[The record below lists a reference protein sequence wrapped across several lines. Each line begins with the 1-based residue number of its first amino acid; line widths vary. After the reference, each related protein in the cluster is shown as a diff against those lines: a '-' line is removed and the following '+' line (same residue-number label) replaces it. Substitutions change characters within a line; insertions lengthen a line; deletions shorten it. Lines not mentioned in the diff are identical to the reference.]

1 MLKLHRPAAP
11 AFPPVLALPNRLPIR
26 NPGAK
31 TVTFLVLVFFAV
43 LFALPLYVMIVTSL
57 KSMDE
62 IRMGH
67 IFDWPSHPSL
77 EAWDIAWN
85 HAASGFTS
93 TGLKS
98 GFWNSVLILVPSLAM
113 SVAVSSISG
122 YALAFWKVRVGN
134 LLLSLLLVCAFIPF
148 PIIMYPLIKITAWL
162 GIYNTSFGVSVVH
175 TILALPILTMIFRNF
190 FSSIPTDLIK
200 AARID
205 GGRFLGTFFHV
216 VLPLSPNIMIV
227 VAILQITGIWNDFLV
242 GLTFGNV
249 QGYPMTVNLNNITQT
264 QTGVRVYNV
273 YMAAAL
279 LTAIPPL
286 VIYFLSGK
294 LFIRGITAGAMKG

>member
-1 MLKLHRPAAP
+1 MT
-11 AFPPVLALPNRLPIR
+11 LPNAIPVKHR
-26 NPGAK
+26 GAK
-31 TVTFLVLVFFAV
+31 VTTFLILVFFAL

-62 IRMGH
+62 IRLGH
-67 IFDWPSHPSL
+67 IFALPQHPNFD
-77 EAWDIAWN
+77 AWDTAWN
-85 HAASGFTS
+85 KAASGFTN

-98 GFWNSVLILVPSLAM
+98 GFWNSVLILVPSLIM
-113 SVAVSSISG
+113 SVSIASICG
-122 YALAFWKVRVGN
+122 YALAFWRVKMGN

-148 PIIMYPLIKITAWL
+148 PIIMYPLIKMTVAL
-162 GIYNTSFGVSVVH
+162 KLYNTSFGVSVVH

-190 FSSIPTDLIK
+190 FSSIPQDLIK

-205 GGRFLGTFFHV
+205 GGRFLGTFVHV
-216 VLPLSPNIMIV
+216 ILPLSPNILVV
-227 VAILQITGIWNDFLV
+227 VAIMQITGIWNDFLI

-249 QGYPMTVNLNNITQT
+249 QSYPMTVNLNNITQT
-264 QTGVRVYNV
+264 QTGVRTYNI

-286 VIYFLSGK
+286 VIYFISGK

>member
-1 MLKLHRPAAP
+1 MTAIPDVRTA
-11 AFPPVLALPNRLPIR
+11 VTLPNAVPVR
-26 NPGAK
+26 NRAGRVS
-31 TVTFLVLVFFAV
+31 TLVVLGVFAV
-43 LFALPLYVMIVTSL
+43 LFALPLYVMVVTSL

-62 IRMGH
+62 IRLGH
-67 IFDWPSHPSL
+67 IFALPMHPTL

-85 HAASGFTS
+85 RAASGFTN

-113 SVAVSSISG
+113 SVAISSICG
-122 YALAFWKVRVGN
+122 YALAFWRVRMGN
-134 LLLSLLLVCAFIPF
+134 MLLSLLLVCAFIPF
-148 PIIMYPLIKITAWL
+148 PIIMYPLIKMTVAVKL
-162 GIYNTSFGVSVVH
+162 YNTSFGVSVVH
-175 TILALPILTMIFRNF
+175 TVLALPILTMIFRNF
-190 FSSIPTDLIK
+190 FSSIPEDLIK

-205 GGRFLGTFFHV
+205 GGRFLGTFFHII
-216 VLPLSPNIMIV
+216 LPLSPNILVV
-227 VAILQITGIWNDFLV
+227 VAIMQITGIWNDFLV

-249 QGYPMTVNLNNITQT
+249 QAYPMTVNLNNITQT
-264 QTGVRVYNV
+264 QTGVRTYNV

-286 VIYFLSGK
+286 VIYFISGK

>member
-1 MLKLHRPAAP
+1 MRIAP
-11 AFPPVLALPNRLPIR
+11 EIQSLIALPNKIPPK
-26 NPGAK
+26 NPLSRGMA
-31 TVTFLVLVFFAV
+31 FLVLVFFAL
-43 LFALPLYVMIVTSL
+43 LFALPLYVMIVTSI

-62 IRMGH
+62 IRLGH
-67 IFDWPSHPSL
+67 IFALPAAPSFD
-77 EAWDIAWN
+77 AWDTAWN
-85 HAASGFTS
+85 KAASGFTN

-98 GFWNSVLILVPSLAM
+98 GFWNSVFILLPSLAM
-113 SVAVSSISG
+113 SVSISSICG
-122 YALAFWKVRVGN
+122 YALACWNVKVGN

-148 PIIMYPLIKITAWL
+148 PIIMYPLIKITVFL
-162 GIYNTSFGVSVVH
+162 KIYSTSFGVSVVH

-227 VAILQITGIWNDFLV
+227 VAIMQITGIWNDFLV

-249 QGYPMTVNLNNITQT
+249 QAFPMTVNLNNITQT

-286 VIYFLSGK
+286 VIYFISGK
-294 LFIRGITAGAMKG
+294 LFIRGITAGALKG

>member
-1 MLKLHRPAAP
+1 MTTVL
-11 AFPPVLALPNRLPIR
+11 PPRSLALPNRIPTR
-26 NPGAK
+26 NPVSK
-31 TVTFLVLVFFAV
+31 VVVFLILVLFAV
-43 LFALPLYVMIVTSL
+43 LFALPLYVMVVTSL

-62 IRMGH
+62 IRLGH
-67 IFDWPSHPSL
+67 IFALPLRPSFA
-77 EAWDIAWN
+77 AWDIAWN
-85 HAASGFTS
+85 KAASGFTN

-98 GFWNSVLILVPSLAM
+98 GFWNSVLILIPSLAM
-113 SVAVSSISG
+113 SVAISSICG
-122 YALAFWKVRVGN
+122 YALALWRVKIGN

-148 PIIMYPLIKITAWL
+148 PIIMYPLIKMTAML

-175 TILALPILTMIFRNF
+175 TILALPILTLIFRNF
-190 FSSIPTDLIK
+190 FLSIPPDLIK
-200 AARID
+200 AARMD

-216 VLPLSPNIMIV
+216 ILPLSPNIMIV

-249 QGYPMTVNLNNITQT
+249 QAYPMTVNLNNITQT
-264 QTGVRVYNV
+264 QTGVRLYNV

-286 VIYFLSGK
+286 IIYFLAGK
-294 LFIRGITAGAMKG
+294 LFIRGIAAGAMKG